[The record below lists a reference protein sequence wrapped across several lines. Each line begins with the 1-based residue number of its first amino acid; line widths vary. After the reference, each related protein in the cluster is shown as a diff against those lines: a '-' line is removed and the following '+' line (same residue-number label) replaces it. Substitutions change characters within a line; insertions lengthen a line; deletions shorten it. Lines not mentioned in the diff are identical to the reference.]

1 MEVSLDSILPRVAWL
16 SEQRRRIGRKKL
28 TCVFEESNGGIGEVI
43 GE

>member
-16 SEQRRRIGRKKL
+16 SEQRRIGRKKL